1 MKQVFLILFLSLSS
15 LQLSAQELKVESFNI
30 LDKDLDASV
39 YYPKEDMTTG
49 NKAAIIKVVTSET
62 GAAVRDILKII
73 KNRNNFLYL
82 VCLKMS
88 DKMKS

>member
-49 NKAAIIKVVTSET
+49 NNAEDKFDFASFLFILDAIKLFTLFIE
-62 GAAVRDILKII
+62 
-73 KNRNNFLYL
+73 
-82 VCLKMS
+82 
-88 DKMKS
+88 